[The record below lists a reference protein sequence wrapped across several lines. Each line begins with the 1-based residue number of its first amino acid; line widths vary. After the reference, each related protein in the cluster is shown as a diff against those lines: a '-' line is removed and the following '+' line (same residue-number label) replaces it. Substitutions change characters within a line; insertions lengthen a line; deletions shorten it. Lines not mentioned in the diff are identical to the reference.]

1 MQPRN
6 SIDEI
11 IKAMAKRFDQDD
23 DRLVETTHLRY
34 WLENAVEALVACEA
48 VQEAREQQ
56 MDVLQEQVNDLN
68 QQVLNLVADQ
78 AVLSRQLAVA
88 TEVQHVDFDIT
99 MQWDPDLADRCR
111 HHADKPPKLVKTT
124 EGKQDSCGADSTYV
138 TTTPTSKPK
147 QVKPTKHKVSRK
159 DKAK

>member
-11 IKAMAKRFDQDD
+11 IAAMGKRFDHDD

-34 WLENAVEALVACEA
+34 WLENAVEALLACEA

-56 MDVLQEQVNDLN
+56 LDVLHEQVADLN

-78 AVLSRQLAVA
+78 AVLHRQLAVA
-88 TEVQHVDFDIT
+88 TEVQHVDCDIT
-99 MQWDPDLADRCR
+99 MQWDPCAAD
-111 HHADKPPKLVKTT
+111 P
-124 EGKQDSCGADSTYV
+124 TY
-138 TTTPTSKPK
+138 TTPPS
-147 QVKPTKHKVSRK
+147 KPTKGAGKRK
-159 DKAK
+159 QKGKAK